1 MFFDCTA
8 LLAGLAASV
17 ISRWRSNDS
26 FSYGYVCNQCRP
38 GVSNIRS
45 VGGLIFCYSSI
56 ERSLQ
61 VILIEIHRA
70 LTYPSPMF
78 SVLLLE
84 AFPPRTNRLH
94 CRTAPE
100 VSLYRYHINQVGF
113 NETKIIYWQHKALA
127 WYSLDAKGRKPLSKR
142 NNRRFHKRGVL
153 TFDSPPESWFW
164 SFFQPTRLKTL
175 ASHPRRYYVKDILV
189 NKKEAESLIS
199 CSRKTSP
206 EQK

>member
-1 MFFDCTA
+1 MCKNKCYCFISHYLVIHLSTVFFFFALSLGLISDSFHMFFDCTA

-113 NETKIIYWQHKALA
+113 NETKIIY
-127 WYSLDAKGRKPLSKR
+127 
-142 NNRRFHKRGVL
+142 
-153 TFDSPPESWFW
+153 
-164 SFFQPTRLKTL
+164 
-175 ASHPRRYYVKDILV
+175 
-189 NKKEAESLIS
+189 
-199 CSRKTSP
+199 
-206 EQK
+206 